1 MSKDLRCYILLSDE
15 KKKDLNQDFRNC
27 ISSLIKD
34 ARVKAGISSR
44 DLSML
49 SGIDPSTL
57 SRIEKGKYS
66 LSISIF
72 CRLLYCLGYDH
83 LGIKN

>member
-1 MSKDLRCYILLSDE
+1 MVKDLRCYILLSDE
-15 KKKDLNQDFRNC
+15 KKKDLNQDFRNS
-27 ISSLIKD
+27 IGTLLKD
-34 ARVKAGISSR
+34 ARVKAGISAR

-49 SGIDPSTL
+49 SGIDPSNL
-57 SRIEKGKYS
+57 SRIEKGKQS

-83 LGIKN
+83 VGIKN